1 MAFRASAFWPHTSPA
16 KGSQRGGILVRGDRP
31 PCVQSPHTR
40 QSRGNTVGFLF
51 LFPTVLQHFLSLLI
65 KWVRASARKSC
76 RLPLAASQALCLP
89 HLRVGKNLLFHLGFT
104 YRSPFCAL
112 VFSSFP
118 WYTEFT
124 MEVYLC
130 TLHIMYLT
138 SPAARKSQQKS
149 FRPPSLTFASPCR
162 IVGRPVG
169 CPSIFRSHFSRN
181 TH

>member
-1 MAFRASAFWPHTSPA
+1 MASPFVCKGSTAATSWFVGTRPSCGQPPHTVPYR
-16 KGSQRGGILVRGDRP
+16 GSTAGLRP
-31 PCVQSPHTR
+31 
-40 QSRGNTVGFLF
+40 LF
-51 LFPTVLQHFLSLLI
+51 HQTIRLFFSLAI
-65 KWVRASARKSC
+65 QWVRASARNCVGCRSRQARRSACPTRGWVKSLVPPC
-76 RLPLAASQALCLP
+76 
-89 HLRVGKNLLFHLGFT
+89 FT

-124 MEVYLC
+124 MEVCLY